1 MKALAYPSRP
11 DGHVPP
17 GPGPVT
23 GGGASK
29 VRRKGEIKGIRYTL
43 CQGLLFCVLFFR
55 TNADLFGIIAHTS
68 LSWVAI
74 SCSPESCWALLLGS
88 VLGREG
94 FLICSL

>member
-1 MKALAYPSRP
+1 MKALAYPGQP

-43 CQGLLFCVLFFR
+43 PRADGLCLVL
-55 TNADLFGIIAHTS
+55 
-68 LSWVAI
+68 
-74 SCSPESCWALLLGS
+74 
-88 VLGREG
+88 
-94 FLICSL
+94 